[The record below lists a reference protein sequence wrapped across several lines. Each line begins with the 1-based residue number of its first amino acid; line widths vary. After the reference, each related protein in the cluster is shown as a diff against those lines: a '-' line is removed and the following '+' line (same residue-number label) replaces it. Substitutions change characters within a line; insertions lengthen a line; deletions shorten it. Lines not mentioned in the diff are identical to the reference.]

1 MAYLLFQIKVLNSK
15 IIFLTPSYSTQV
27 HQFNQNI
34 ETFFQ
39 KTSILTGWMIEA
51 NIKNNFL
58 IFLKSDLNINNKTIY
73 YIYFTLNSN
82 SCNDSLQYAHIPIRL
97 DRAIMLKRKHIYQ
110 IQIDISLA
118 HAPNQNYY
126 ICLGKYNKNNYSQ
139 TEMLSFEHQSNA
151 SYLTLNTFENSFS
164 IWIKLL
170 LYVIFVMLNST
181 FNGLNLGLISLS
193 VDELK
198 LLIKTSESE
207 LERKYATNI
216 LPLREKGNFLLCSIL
231 LSITMTSASSVL
243 ILDDLMQGF
252 LAGLISTF
260 VLCILGEIIPQALFS
275 KYPLEI
281 GSKTR
286 KLTYFFIY
294 LTCPLSYPLSKIVN
308 YVLGK
313 EIPRVYSRDSIKE
326 LIKKSIGLREN
337 QCKIINGALDLK
349 KKYVSDI
356 MISLDKVFMLNQN
369 ERLNFETIVSIYN
382 SGFSR
387 IPVYNTHKFNI
398 IGFIHIKDLIRL
410 EANDD
415 IKVKYLMHN
424 VTYCYKTD
432 NLLKIF
438 EIFRRGVSHMA
449 FVLDTENVNNCIGI
463 VTLNDIIET
472 FTKFKFEEIIANEKS
487 KGVEF
492 LKKMINKNEI
502 NNNYYS
508 FINSQTKLVIL
519 QVLTSTLNFLIIYIL
534 YNNNNNT

>member
-15 IIFLTPSYSTQV
+15 IIFLTPSDSTQV

-51 NIKNNFL
+51 NMKNNFL
-58 IFLKSDLNINNKTIY
+58 IFLKSDLNNINNNKTIY

-110 IQIDISLA
+110 IQIDISLS
-118 HAPNQNYY
+118 HVSNQNYH

-139 TEMLSFEHQSNA
+139 TEMLSFEHQGNA

-170 LYVIFVMLNST
+170 LYVIFIMLNST

-207 LERKYATNI
+207 LERKYAANI

-313 EIPRVYSRDSIKE
+313 EIPRVYSRDSIRE

-410 EANDD
+410 DANDE

-449 FVLDTENVNNCIGI
+449 FVVDTENVNNCIGI

-502 NNNYYS
+502 INNNYYS

-519 QVLTSTLNFLIIYIL
+519 QVLTSTLNL
-534 YNNNNNT
+534 YSLK